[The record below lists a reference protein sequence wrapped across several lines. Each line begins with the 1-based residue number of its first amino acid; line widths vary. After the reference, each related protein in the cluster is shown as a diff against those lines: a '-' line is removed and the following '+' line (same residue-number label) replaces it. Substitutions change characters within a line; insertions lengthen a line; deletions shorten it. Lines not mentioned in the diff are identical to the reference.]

1 MKRSLLIILCLFTV
15 LAGITQV
22 EKKIIGTWEGKLN
35 IGPGLRIVFH
45 FMETA
50 EGSIKATA
58 DSPDQKA
65 YGFKCDT
72 VIFRNAR

>member
-1 MKRSLLIILCLFTV
+1 MKRSWLTIFCLLTV
-15 LAGITQV
+15 LAGMAQV

-45 FMETA
+45 FLETPS
-50 EGSIKATA
+50 GSIKATA

-65 YGFKCDT
+65 YGFKCD
-72 VIFRNAR
+72 R